1 MSETSYPKSG
11 NPPWRPTDLTP
22 ELAEQVA
29 NLVRA
34 GNKPMRAAMARGIP
48 RSTFFYWTARG
59 RAAASRRKD
68 GLAVDETEQ
77 RHLDFLDAVERAESE
92 SQVIAV
98 SHLMKAMPSTPTAVL
113 AWLERRFPQEW
124 SRTERHELT
133 GAEGGAVQVEDFRAR
148 LAERADRIAT
158 RLLEAIGPG
167 EAVVPSPPGAEPLR

>member
-1 MSETSYPKSG
+1 VAEHGYPKSG

-22 ELAEQVA
+22 ELSEQVA

-34 GNKPMRAAMARGIP
+34 GNKPMRAALARGVP
-48 RSTFFYWTARG
+48 RSTFYYWMARG

-68 GLAVDETEQ
+68 GLDVDGSEQ
-77 RHLDFLDAVERAESE
+77 PFLDFSDAIERAESE

-133 GAEGGAVQVEDFRAR
+133 GSDGGPVQVEDFRAR
-148 LAERADRIAT
+148 LTERAERIAA

-167 EAVVPSPPGAEPLR
+167 ETPEQSPP

>member
-1 MSETSYPKSG
+1 VSYPKSG

-29 NLVRA
+29 SLVRA

-48 RSTFFYWTARG
+48 RSTFYYWMARG
-59 RAAASRRKD
+59 RAAAGRRKD
-68 GLAVDETEQ
+68 GLAVEETDQ
-77 RHLDFLDAVERAESE
+77 PHLDFLDAVERAESE

-133 GAEGGAVQVEDFRAR
+133 GAEGGPVQVADYRAR
-148 LAERADRIAT
+148 LAERSERIAA
-158 RLLEAIGPG
+158 RLIEAIGPG
-167 EAVVPSPPGAEPLR
+167 NTDPPTANADTIG